1 MRTHMIRG
9 LSLLSLCV
17 AVGLTQ
23 ACSKKAARGSEA
35 VAVVSDIDIGRTL
48 KADGTIDDH
57 TTTFR
62 PSDVVHVTV
71 GTRGEGSG
79 TLRAR
84 WVYGDNQ
91 EIATETR
98 EIGPDKARRA
108 EFRLSNPKGL
118 AKGDYRVDI
127 TLNDVE
133 QGNKK
138 FSVD

>member
-48 KADGTIDDH
+48 K
-57 TTTFR
+57 
-62 PSDVVHVTV
+62 
-71 GTRGEGSG
+71 
-79 TLRAR
+79 AR